1 MSLRRYARKADTATQ
16 QIVDELRALHFTVEH
31 LGQPIDLAVRHSAW
45 PPGMFLFVEVKSS
58 RKKNGDVKLDA
69 RQTKQH
75 EFCEAHGVLYATCT
89 EDVLARV
96 GMRSRGL
103 PDDFEVR
110 GIYR

>member
-1 MSLRRYARKADTATQ
+1 MRRAAKADTVTQ

-31 LGQPIDLAVRHSAW
+31 IRLPVDLAIRNPTW
-45 PPGMFLFVEVKSS
+45 PSGLFLFVEVKSA

-69 RQTKQH
+69 RQTKQQA
-75 EFCEAHGVLYATCT
+75 FCEAHGVLYATCT

-103 PDDFEVR
+103 PDDFSVTPIHR
-110 GIYR
+110 GK

>member
-1 MSLRRYARKADTATQ
+1 MSLRRYARKTDTATPPL
-16 QIVDELRALHFTVEH
+16 VNELRKLGFVVEH
-31 LGQPIDLAVRHSAW
+31 LGQPVDIAIRHPAW
-45 PPGMFLFVEVKSS
+45 AHGMFLFVEVKSA

-69 RQTKQH
+69 RQAKQRD
-75 EFCEAHGVLYATCT
+75 FCEAHGVLYATCT